1 MPFYR
6 RPFER
11 GNLYIKFE
19 IEFPPSNFI
28 PEDKIEVG
36 DYTLYKVF
44 FFFQY
49 ISLIETSVH
58 CYSTGFGCI
67 FRVFT
72 TIEVTASSSQNKT
85 KTV

>member
-1 MPFYR
+1 MLIDKKCNAFCCKFCCLGCVRGVVGEGMPFYR
-6 RPFER
+6 RPFDK

-44 FFFQY
+44 FFFNA
-49 ISLIETSVH
+49 L
-58 CYSTGFGCI
+58 
-67 FRVFT
+67 
-72 TIEVTASSSQNKT
+72 A
-85 KTV
+85 

>member
-6 RPFER
+6 RPFDK

-36 DYTLYKVF
+36 DSTLYLECGFVFKFILTNRFHVAVCLFSNRSRMTSKCGKNKKVAHKAP
-44 FFFQY
+44 Y
-49 ISLIETSVH
+49 H
-58 CYSTGFGCI
+58 
-67 FRVFT
+67 
-72 TIEVTASSSQNKT
+72 
-85 KTV
+85 